1 MAAIVATCPN
11 VLLDCHRLGEVP
23 GLVDVAPPED
33 GHVVAEQLH
42 GDDGEHGLEGVHRL
56 GHLHKMKSLDFSC
69 MYSLL

>member
-11 VLLDCHRLGEVP
+11 ALLDCHRLGEVP

-56 GHLHKMKSLDFSC
+56 GYLRTEDEIV
-69 MYSLL
+69 